1 MIRHIV
7 LLRWTPE
14 STPEQHQAVLDE
26 LRALPTVIP
35 EILRYRLGQDLGLA
49 EGNASLSVI
58 ADFASVADYEAYRD
72 HPEHQRV
79 IAERIKPILAGR
91 SALQYEYEPT
101 DDG

>member
-14 STPEQHQAVLDE
+14 STPDQHRAVLDE

-35 EILRYRLGQDLGLA
+35 EILRYRLGEDLGLA

-58 ADFASVADYEAYRD
+58 ADFASVSDYEVYRD

-79 IAERIKPILAGR
+79 IAEHILPILAAR
-91 SALQYEYEPT
+91 SALQHEYDPA
-101 DDG
+101 DDV